1 MDSVIGYSAAGVSIV
16 AFGSQFY
23 HTIRTGRVEGL
34 SLNRSVFDTISLLL
48 WVAYATRIDD
58 IPLLIATSCELVMS
72 LSICLAI
79 LRHCRGRAQ
88 ILPLKNSFLST
99 PDPSPPSTPPD
110 APKFGIENP
119 TIVIVTHV

>member
-23 HTIRTGRVEGL
+23 HTVRSGTVAGL

-79 LRHCRGRAQ
+79 LRHCRGSSS
-88 ILPLKNSFLST
+88 ILPLKNT

-110 APKFGIENP
+110 QPKFDTEMP
-119 TIVIVTHV
+119 RIVIVTRA